1 MNPYFWDNISR
12 LNALQ
17 SEMTYLESLQQQ
29 EWRRKQIAHE
39 NRRARLHIGAE
50 ILCKITKKRMPEFG
64 LLCGFIGCQTAGNF
78 VEAFTA
84 ALDTAECAYKRYSVH
99 SDRKK
104 L

>member
-29 EWRRKQIAHE
+29 EWRQRQIVRETQRKC
-39 NRRARLHIGAE
+39 LHIGAE
-50 ILCKITKKRMPEFG
+50 MLCKITKKRMPEFG

-84 ALDTAECAYKRYSVH
+84 ALDTAECAYKIISE
-99 SDRKK
+99 
-104 L
+104 